1 MSNPDPPLAQYAFR
15 RSVLEKEV
23 IYTLYGDRL
32 VVEGGPRLGPSF
44 HLLCDLR
51 SVRLRYEH
59 SKQREYYE
67 CFIQTKRQR
76 IDLRHVHWRGVMDFE
91 DRRATYTPF
100 VKALLRELAPYP
112 GVQFRAGSMANFI
125 GAIVGAPIM
134 AGLLVL
140 CAYLGRIG
148 SAFLAGFM
156 LAICLLMLGPSRP
169 RRVDPLAPPEDV
181 LPELAPLDRTTER

>member
-15 RSVLEKEV
+15 RSVLETE
-23 IYTLYGDRL
+23 ITYTLYGDRL
-32 VVEGGPRLGPSF
+32 VLENGPRLGPRF
-44 HLLCDLR
+44 HLLSDVR
-51 SVRLRYEH
+51 AVRLRYEH

-67 CFIQTKRQR
+67 CFIYTKRQR
-76 IDLRHVHWRGVMDFE
+76 IYLRHLHWRGVMDFE

-100 VKALLRELAPYP
+100 VKTLLRELAPYP

-140 CAYLGRIG
+140 CAYLGRTG
-148 SAFLAGFM
+148 SAVLAGFM
-156 LAICLLMLGPSRP
+156 LGLCLLMLGPSRP
-169 RRVDPLAPPEDV
+169 RSFDPLAPPEDV
-181 LPELAPLDRTTER
+181 LPELPARH